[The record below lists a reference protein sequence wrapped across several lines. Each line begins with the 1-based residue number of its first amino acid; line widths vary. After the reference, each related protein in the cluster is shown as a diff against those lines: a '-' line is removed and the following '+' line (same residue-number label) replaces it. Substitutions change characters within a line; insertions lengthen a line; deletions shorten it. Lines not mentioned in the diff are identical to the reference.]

1 MSAGHKKKRNLMKA
15 FRKRLFC
22 HRNIIVISDH
32 KTGHIPV
39 SVRNQCM
46 LIVGV
51 LGFVAWGSYS
61 TGSYMAAQSVLV
73 EKERKIAS
81 TSLENRRIESEFAL
95 IKRDLIN
102 MLDQDEGDMSEY
114 AKFVIEQYK
123 GTEGG
128 EGTQSDAQLELA
140 NLDSLDH
147 NVVLERIAFL
157 ESKLNEMKANH
168 ASVIDSIRFTTQGK
182 IEELEAIIATTGL
195 NPQTLAGKLDKE
207 NNKLAARKQPADR
220 NAPQGG
226 PFNPVDEERLI
237 EEDAKLHED
246 LQQMMTLHEIV
257 DKLPLAH
264 PMKNTKITSGYG
276 MRIDPF
282 RHRLARHTGIDFVA
296 GHGAPIYSTNNGV
309 VTETG
314 RRGAYGI
321 AVEIDHGLGV
331 STLYG
336 HMSRTAVSEG
346 QKIKKG
352 QIIGYQGN
360 TGRST
365 GSHLHYE
372 VRYHGSPVNPKNFIE
387 AGKHVRKIE
396 NH

>member
-1 MSAGHKKKRNLMKA
+1 MSSAHKKKRGLFKA
-15 FRKRLFC
+15 IRKRLFC

-39 SVRNQCM
+39 SVRMQC
-46 LIVGV
+46 LVVFGA

-61 TGSYMAAQSVLV
+61 TGSYMAAQSVLQ

-81 TSLENRRIESEFAL
+81 ASLENRRIESEFAL

-102 MLDQDEGDMSEY
+102 MLDQDKGGDMSEY

-123 GTEGG
+123 DTDSAGVGK
-128 EGTQSDAQLELA
+128 
-140 NLDSLDH
+140 SLDLADVTALDH
-147 NVVLERIAFL
+147 GVVLERISFL
-157 ESKLNEMKANH
+157 EEKLNEMKENH
-168 ASVIDSIRFTTQGK
+168 ASVIDSIRYTTQGK
-182 IEELEAIIATTGL
+182 IEELEKIIAQTGL
-195 NPQTLAGKLDKE
+195 NAQTLSNKMTVE
-207 NNKLAARKQPADR
+207 NNKLASRRVATRT
-220 NAPQGG
+220 APQGG
-226 PFNPVDEERLI
+226 PFNPVDESKLI

-246 LQQMMTLHEIV
+246 LKQMVLLHDVVE
-257 DKLPLAH
+257 KLPLSH

-282 RHRLARHTGIDFVA
+282 RHRLARHTGIDFVG
-296 GHGAPIYSTNNGV
+296 GHGAPIFATNDGTV
-309 VTETG
+309 IETG

-321 AVEIDHGLGV
+321 AVELDHGLGV
-331 STLYG
+331 SSLYG
-336 HMSRTAVSEG
+336 HMTRTAVSEG

-352 QIIGYQGN
+352 QVIGYQGS

-372 VRYHGSPVNPKNFIE
+372 VRYHGNPLNPRNFIE
-387 AGKHVRKIE
+387 AGKHVRKKQE
-396 NH
+396 